1 MSKMNISIWER
12 DFELPII
19 IKQFKGKEITDLQRD
34 AVSGLESN
42 KGIVDVAFEDVK
54 AYILKNGLK
63 ENGIDQV
70 ENIFK
75 YVMPKSISV
84 PKSKTRKIAIMC
96 NFKYDMEHGL
106 AIVFENEEFV
116 TVGPQD
122 IVL

>member
-54 AYILKNGLK
+54 AYILKNGL
-63 ENGIDQV
+63 
-70 ENIFK
+70 
-75 YVMPKSISV
+75 
-84 PKSKTRKIAIMC
+84 
-96 NFKYDMEHGL
+96 
-106 AIVFENEEFV
+106 
-116 TVGPQD
+116 
-122 IVL
+122 